1 MLKMAQTILY
11 YPNINIQDGQW
22 LRNALLYWDNISS
35 IIPYDNYGDLSPEL
49 LYLQNSGIYEPIYPQ
64 DLFYS
69 EYADD
74 FCKTVVKRI
83 SRYEKAQDKKLSII
97 NAGKVRIHKEK
108 IYAHALYT
116 LVHHGKLPPE
126 LLDYFT
132 DKKYINDYNTYG
144 WMEIDAKIAHI
155 YMRTLAE
162 YSIKCSN
169 KDIVLGTDKVT
180 NSQEIYH
187 STKHRHD
194 TQCCYLN
201 IINCL
206 PQPST
211 NVSFEE
217 IIDFKVRRADELNAF
232 RQKIHELEQ
241 NIYRSQSIEEI
252 KYYENRFIEGWQNCS
267 NDYYKA
273 LKDAKIHFILG
284 SLSTL
289 IAVPFVGN
297 LLTEYIGQNTSD
309 MIQTGACLLQ
319 MGISYID
326 YKNKISPQKSDG
338 GFSYVVNAY
347 KNGLIQL

>member
-1 MLKMAQTILY
+1 MAQTILY

-35 IIPYDNYGDLSPEL
+35 IVPYDNYGDLSPEL
-49 LYLQNSGIYEPIYPQ
+49 LYLQNLGIYEPIYPQ
-64 DLFYS
+64 DLFRS

-74 FCKTVVKRI
+74 FCESIVKRI
-83 SRYEKAQDKKLSII
+83 SRYEKEQDRNFSR
-97 NAGKVRIHKEK
+97 AGARKVRIHKEK
-108 IYAHALYT
+108 IYAPALHT
-116 LVHHGKLPPE
+116 LIHYRKLPPK

-132 DKKYINDYNTYG
+132 DKRHINDYDTYG
-144 WMEIDAKIAHI
+144 WMEIDSKIAHI

-162 YSIKCSN
+162 YSIKCSD
-169 KDIVLGTDKVT
+169 KDIVLGTDKVI
-180 NSQEIYH
+180 NSQDIYR
-187 STKHRHD
+187 STRHRHD

-241 NIYRSQSIEEI
+241 NVYRSQGIEEI

-273 LKDAKIHFILG
+273 LKDAKMHFIIG
-284 SLSTL
+284 GLSTL
-289 IAVPFVGN
+289 IAVPFVGD
-297 LLTEYIGQNTSD
+297 LLTERIGQDFSY
-309 MIQTGACLLQ
+309 IVQTGSCLLQ
-319 MGISYID
+319 MKINYID